1 MEQYQITSL
10 AALAGALVSGLA
22 AAYAKYVLRNRKF
35 NIAATIAAVIF
46 TVILMVIVW
55 RSFP

>member
-10 AALAGALVSGLA
+10 AALAGALVSGMI
-22 AAYAKYVLRNRKF
+22 AAYAKYALRNRKL
-35 NIAATIAAVIF
+35 NIIATIAAVIF

>member
-10 AALAGALVSGLA
+10 AALAGALVSGMI
-22 AAYAKYVLRNRKF
+22 AAYAKYALRNRKL
-35 NIAATIAAVIF
+35 NIIATIAAVAF

>member
-10 AALAGALVSGLA
+10 AALAGALVSGMI
-22 AAYAKYVLRNRKF
+22 AAYAKYALRNRKL
-35 NIAATIAAVIF
+35 NIIATIAAVVF